1 MQLHFFQF
9 IDLLVSVTSEAVEV
23 VEVDHLRIKIVAW
36 NFTVTFLGISTVLIL
51 MTMRMDGS
59 GDKTKN
65 NKHF

>member
-1 MQLHFFQF
+1 MQVHFFQF
-9 IDLLVSVTSEAVEV
+9 MDLLVSVTSEAAEAAK
-23 VEVDHLRIKIVAW
+23 VDHIRIKIVAW

-59 GDKTKN
+59 GDKAKN